1 MIFRRE
7 LSQIMGKSL
16 NVILWLDLRSLDSR
30 QKWEDTIVLN
40 RIYWIKVR
48 IFWKFYIKWKIL
60 LNLLINYVY
69 LDTNSDILDR
79 TVIST
84 YGSFIAQ
91 SLIDWTKQVV
101 TLVQNDAFFPHPIRR
116 ELKSI
121 LELFTEKNMGI
132 VIKHALIDLN
142 QCIHIQSQ

>member
-1 MIFRRE
+1 M
-7 LSQIMGKSL
+7 
-16 NVILWLDLRSLDSR
+16 
-30 QKWEDTIVLN
+30 
-40 RIYWIKVR
+40 
-48 IFWKFYIKWKIL
+48 
-60 LNLLINYVY
+60 NLIINYVY
-69 LDTNSDILDR
+69 KDTNSDILDR

-132 VIKHALIDLN
+132 EIKHTLTDLN

>member
-48 IFWKFYIKWKIL
+48 NFWKFYIKWKIL

-132 VIKHALIDLN
+132 EIKHKLTDLN
-142 QCIHIQSQ
+142 QCIHSQSQ

>member
-16 NVILWLDLRSLDSR
+16 NVILLLDLRSLDSR

-48 IFWKFYIKWKIL
+48 NFWKFYVKWKIL
-60 LNLLINYVY
+60 LKLLINYVY

>member
-1 MIFRRE
+1 MGRHNCTKQD
-7 LSQIMGKSL
+7 LLDKSKQVDCWMSQSL
-16 NVILWLDLRSLDSR
+16 FSTDLWNAIECEILP
-30 QKWEDTIVLN
+30 
-40 RIYWIKVR
+40 WIC
-48 IFWKFYIKWKIL
+48 I
-60 LNLLINYVY
+60 Y

-132 VIKHALIDLN
+132 GIKHASADLN

>member
-1 MIFRRE
+1 M
-7 LSQIMGKSL
+7 
-16 NVILWLDLRSLDSR
+16 
-30 QKWEDTIVLN
+30 
-40 RIYWIKVR
+40 
-48 IFWKFYIKWKIL
+48 
-60 LNLLINYVY
+60 NLLINYVY

-132 VIKHALIDLN
+132 VIKHTLTDLN

>member
-48 IFWKFYIKWKIL
+48 NFWKYYIKWKIP

-132 VIKHALIDLN
+132 GIKHASADLN

>member
-30 QKWEDTIVLN
+30 QKWEDTIALN

>member
-60 LNLLINYVY
+60 LNLLISYVY
-69 LDTNSDILDR
+69 LDTNSDTLDR

>member
-7 LSQIMGKSL
+7 PSQIMGKSL

-30 QKWEDTIVLN
+30 QKWEDTIALN

-48 IFWKFYIKWKIL
+48 NFWKFYIKWKIL
-60 LNLLINYVY
+60 LNLIINYVY
-69 LDTNSDILDR
+69 KDTNSDILDR

>member
-7 LSQIMGKSL
+7 PSQIMGKSL

-48 IFWKFYIKWKIL
+48 NFWKFYIKWKIL

-132 VIKHALIDLN
+132 VIKHALTDLN

>member
-48 IFWKFYIKWKIL
+48 NFWKFYIKWKIL
-60 LNLLINYVY
+60 LNLIINYVY
-69 LDTNSDILDR
+69 KDTNSDILDR

-142 QCIHIQSQ
+142 QCIHIKSQ

>member
-1 MIFRRE
+1 
-7 LSQIMGKSL
+7 MGKSL

-48 IFWKFYIKWKIL
+48 NFWKFYIKWKIL

>member
-1 MIFRRE
+1 M
-7 LSQIMGKSL
+7 
-16 NVILWLDLRSLDSR
+16 
-30 QKWEDTIVLN
+30 
-40 RIYWIKVR
+40 
-48 IFWKFYIKWKIL
+48 
-60 LNLLINYVY
+60 NLLISYVY
-69 LDTNSDILDR
+69 LDTNSDTLDR